1 MQTLEGT
8 VVRLHGHHAW
18 IIAGDREYLCPVR
31 GKFKQGKRRERSPV
45 AVGDVVEFE
54 IVQETDQPEGHI
66 LTIRERR
73 TELYRAHPRFPRQ
86 RQVIAANIDLLVIV
100 CGADQLDEQ
109 LLTVDRLLISALSQ
123 GLTPI
128 IVVNKCDLA
137 QPEVAGYAHA
147 EVFKTCATSGE
158 LAGLKGRFAGR
169 TAVFAGP
176 SGVGKSSLLNALE
189 PGLALK
195 VGEVDRQGEGKHTT
209 THATMLPLA
218 GGHVIDTPGVRDFPF
233 WNLEPHEIS
242 LYYPDWEQP
251 RQQCKFATC
260 THRHEP
266 QCGVKAAVE
275 AGTLDQGRYQ
285 RYLTI
290 LREHWNQQEA
300 AGY

>member
-1 MQTLEGT
+1 M
-8 VVRLHGHHAW
+8 HGHHAW
-18 IIAGDREYLCPVR
+18 VLAGAGEYLCPVR

-45 AVGDVVEFE
+45 AVGDVVDFE
-54 IVQETDQPEGHI
+54 AVPGTDGPEGQI
-66 LTIRERR
+66 TQIQDRR

-100 CGADQLDEQ
+100 CGADQLAEQ
-109 LLTVDRLLISALSQ
+109 LATVDRLLISALSQ

-137 QPEVAGYAHA
+137 APDMSAYRHA
-147 EVFKTCATSGE
+147 EVFLTCATRGD
-158 LAGLKGRFAGR
+158 LAGLERRFAGK

-189 PGLALK
+189 PALGLR
-195 VGEVDRQGEGKHTT
+195 VGEVDKQGEGKHTT
-209 THATMLPLA
+209 THASMLPLA

-242 LYYPDWEQP
+242 LYYPDWEEA
-251 RQQCKFATC
+251 RKQCKFATC

-266 QCGVKAAVE
+266 QCGVKTAVE
-275 AGTLDQGRYQ
+275 SGSLDDARYQ

-290 LREHWNQQEA
+290 LREHWNQQQDK
-300 AGY
+300 GY